1 MFSSLLAPLRGMLRP
16 HFSLG
21 KTRLETLA
29 VLIVGLVNSRTVNLS
44 HLASQFP
51 GAALHASNYRRLQR
65 FFQYVRL
72 DGGAVAPLAMRMLVP
87 GRPAVLALDRTHW
100 KLGGKDVNI
109 LVLALATRRFRVP
122 LLWTV
127 LDHPGNSSTDQRIAL
142 MDRYL
147 VLFGVSSIKILLA
160 DREFIGAAW
169 LEFLCENNIPFAIR
183 LRGNMHLQL
192 EDGGMH
198 SFHALMR
205 KERTARTWSGWLKG
219 MEHAPENRLDFAAK
233 RLGAGE
239 RLVIATNTSNPGIAL
254 NAYRKRWG
262 IECLFGDAKTRGFN
276 IEDTHLTDPAKIATL
291 LAVTTLACLW
301 SYRAATAAMGRR
313 APRKKTHGRKEKS
326 WFRIGLDALRRAIIH
341 QPEKAIRAWEQNW
354 PKRPV
359 ITGPV
364 P

>member
-1 MFSSLLAPLRGMLRP
+1 MLSSLLAPLRGMLRP
-16 HFSLG
+16 HFALS

-29 VLIVGLVNSRTVNLS
+29 ILIVGLVNSRTVNLS

-65 FFQYVRL
+65 FFQYVRF
-72 DGGAVAPLAMRMLVP
+72 DGEAVAPLVMRMLVP
-87 GRPAVLALDRTHW
+87 GRSAVLALDRTHW

-127 LDHPGNSSTDQRIAL
+127 LDHPGNSNTDQRIAL

-147 VLFGVSSIKILLA
+147 ALFGVSSITILLA

-169 LEFLCENNIPFAIR
+169 LEFLCKNNIPFAIR
-183 LRGNMHLQL
+183 LREDMQVRL
-192 EDGGMH
+192 EGGVIH
-198 SFHALMR
+198 PFRSLMR
-205 KERTARTWSGWLKG
+205 KERTARIWVGWLNG
-219 MEHAPENRLDFAAK
+219 MATVSETRLDFAAK
-233 RLGAGE
+233 RLRSGE
-239 RLVIATNTSNPGIAL
+239 KLVIATNTGNPRAAL

-262 IECLFGDAKTRGFN
+262 IECLFADTKTRGFN
-276 IEDTHLTDPAKIATL
+276 IEDTHLTDPTKIATL
-291 LAVTTLACLW
+291 LAVVTLACLW
-301 SYRAATAAMGRR
+301 AYRSATTAMGRR
-313 APRKKTHGRKEKS
+313 APRHKTHGRKEKS

-341 QPEKAIRAWEQNW
+341 QPEKAIRIWEQNW

-359 ITGPV
+359 KTSLSR
-364 P
+364 